1 MERKKNYFD
10 ETDESLYIEKGELL
24 QGIMMKNYVGDGP
37 GGLVHTIWLD
47 IGAEATCNFMTSAQR
62 IVNNW
67 LIINSFTMSCSDI
80 VPSVDFEESVCKKL
94 EQAERDYDSVLKKFQ
109 DEREIEKEQL
119 HKAGKKIMDSFEVK
133 VNNSFNQYR
142 REVE

>member
-47 IGAEATCNFMTSAQR
+47 IGAEATCNFMTSA
-62 IVNNW
+62 
-67 LIINSFTMSCSDI
+67 
-80 VPSVDFEESVCKKL
+80 
-94 EQAERDYDSVLKKFQ
+94 
-109 DEREIEKEQL
+109 
-119 HKAGKKIMDSFEVK
+119 
-133 VNNSFNQYR
+133 
-142 REVE
+142 